1 MHFKNGSPTKRY
13 FTKTYIYNHANTL
26 CNLCFCNP
34 QTGKVVKK
42 LVGLI
47 SMNGGG
53 EQIRL
58 NSFDIGFCAGPKFS
72 FLE

>member
-34 QTGKVVKK
+34 QTGKVVK
-42 LVGLI
+42 I
-47 SMNGGG
+47 IRFNFYEGGG